1 MKYILNQYIVFL
13 SLCNFFVTQSFILRH
28 RHYITVLLFS
38 TPQNYFFYIPTDY
51 KAPSVMG
58 FCPVCL
64 GILPYSLHH
73 QGELRDNSLYLSQNR
88 LDAFLSV
95 HPIFFRNSVNTT
107 WAYPKFYFRVCPL
120 IIHQCS
126 SRMIIFAA

>member
-58 FCPVCL
+58 FCHIHGKTPR
-64 GILPYSLHH
+64 GILLV
-73 QGELRDNSLYLSQNR
+73 NSNDYIIRENCVTILCTSPKTDWMLSS
-88 LDAFLSV
+88 AFIQFSFV
-95 HPIFFRNSVNTT
+95 TPSTQHGHTRNSTSGY
-107 WAYPKFYFRVCPL
+107 AL
-120 IIHQCS
+120 
-126 SRMIIFAA
+126 